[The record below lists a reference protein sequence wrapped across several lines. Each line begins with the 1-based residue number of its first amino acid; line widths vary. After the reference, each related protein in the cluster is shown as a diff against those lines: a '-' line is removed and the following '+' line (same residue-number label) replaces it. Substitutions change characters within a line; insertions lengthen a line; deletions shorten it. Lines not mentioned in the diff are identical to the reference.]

1 MATGSGIF
9 DIPNIGDSPCVNCKE
24 RSIGCHSICEDYISW
39 RNLLD
44 ASKKLYLRH
53 KKENKVIY
61 KGEFLGD
68 EGLMSNSKFRSIKKR
83 YKR

>member
-24 RSIGCHSICEDYISW
+24 RSIGCHSTCEDYVSW

-44 ASKKLYLRH
+44 ASKKLYLT
-53 KKENKVIY
+53 NLTGI
-61 KGEFLGD
+61 
-68 EGLMSNSKFRSIKKR
+68 SFRADSINVNVLSFSA
-83 YKR
+83 

>member
-1 MATGSGIF
+1 MSSNSGIF
-9 DIPNIGDSPCVNCKE
+9 DIPNIGESPCVNCKK
-24 RSIGCHSICEDYISW
+24 RSIGCHSICKDYISW

-44 ASKKLYLRH
+44 ASKKLYLKQKR
-53 KKENKVIY
+53 ENKIIY

-68 EGLMSNSKFRSIKKR
+68 EGLMNNSKFRSIKKR

>member
-1 MATGSGIF
+1 MSTSSGIF
-9 DIPNIGDSPCVNCKE
+9 DIPNVGDSPCVNCKE
-24 RSIGCHSICEDYISW
+24 RSIGCHSTCKDYIGW
-39 RNLLD
+39 RKLLD
-44 ASKKLYLRH
+44 DKKAKYLESKVK
-53 KKENKVIY
+53 NKVIY